1 MEAFHLTDDWR
12 PRSTTGYTRCN
23 KIRKY
28 ARHTSPGLPGAPAR
42 GRTPAVSQVVQLLR
56 DLIALPSVNAAFLPP
71 DDPRAGEAKVADYLA
86 KRAAKAKLDVER
98 QPVAPGSDNL
108 IVRLSPL
115 GQARHRILL
124 APHLDTVGG
133 DDPKLYRPT
142 KKGGRLH
149 GRGACD
155 TKGSVAAMFRALEN
169 VARRRQ
175 RPSETEIVFV
185 GLMDEECNQTG
196 SRAFAKLRMK
206 ADLALVGEPTHCKVV
221 TAHKGDL
228 WLRLTAT
235 GKAAHGARPELGRN
249 AVHAL
254 AKCIDAIETDY
265 AALLRKRRH
274 PLLGHATINTGTIR
288 GGSQPNIVPD
298 HCQADLDRRTLPGET
313 FAKIRRELLG
323 VLSRRGLNARL
334 IDVKGYTCPA
344 LETDPGLP
352 WVSDF
357 MRSARQKKPL
367 GVDYYCDAANLD
379 AAGIPTVVWG
389 PGDIAQAHT
398 ADEWI
403 ALEQLERGTGMLTR
417 FLLSLP

>member
-1 MEAFHLTDDWR
+1 M
-12 PRSTTGYTRCN
+12 
-23 KIRKY
+23 
-28 ARHTSPGLPGAPAR
+28 
-42 GRTPAVSQVVQLLR
+42 SQAVQLLR

-71 DDPRAGEAKVADYLA
+71 GDPRAGEAKVADYLA
-86 KRAAKAKLDVER
+86 KRAGKAKLIVER
-98 QPVAPGSDNL
+98 QPVTPGSKNL
-108 IVRLSPL
+108 IVRLPPL
-115 GQARHRILL
+115 GQARHRIVL

-133 DDPKLYRPT
+133 DDPRLYRPT
-142 KKGGRLH
+142 KTGSRLH

-155 TKGSVAAMFRALEN
+155 TKGSIAAMFRALET
-169 VARRRQ
+169 VASRKM
-175 RPSETEIVFV
+175 RPSNTEIVFV

-196 SRAFAKLRMK
+196 SRALAKRRMK
-206 ADLALVGEPTHCKVV
+206 ADLAIVGEPTRCKVV

-254 AKCIDAIETDY
+254 ARCIDAIETDY
-265 AALLRKRRH
+265 ATLLRQRRH
-274 PLLGHATINTGTIR
+274 PLLGQATINTGTIR
-288 GGSQPNIVPD
+288 GGAQPNIVPD
-298 HCQADLDRRTLPGET
+298 HCEADLDRRTLPGET
-313 FAKIRRELLG
+313 FAGIRRELLG
-323 VLSRRGLNARL
+323 VLAKRGLKARL
-334 IDVKGYTCPA
+334 IDVKGFACPA

-352 WVSDF
+352 WVRDF
-357 MRSARQKKPL
+357 MRAARQKKPL

-398 ADEWI
+398 ANEWI
-403 ALEQLERGTGMLTR
+403 ALEQLEHGTKLLTR

>member
-1 MEAFHLTDDWR
+1 M
-12 PRSTTGYTRCN
+12 
-23 KIRKY
+23 
-28 ARHTSPGLPGAPAR
+28 
-42 GRTPAVSQVVQLLR
+42 VSQVVQLLR

-71 DDPRAGEAKVADYLA
+71 GDARAGETKVADYLV
-86 KRAAKAKLDVER
+86 KRAAMTRLDVER
-98 QPVAPGSDNL
+98 QPVTSESDNL
-108 IVRLSPL
+108 IVRLQPL
-115 GQARHRILL
+115 GQARHRIVL

-133 DDPKLYRPT
+133 DDPKMFRPT
-142 KKGGRLH
+142 KKGNKLH

-169 VARRRQ
+169 VANRKK
-175 RPSETEIVFV
+175 RPSETEIIFV

-206 ADLALVGEPTHCKVV
+206 ADLALVGEPTRCRVV

-254 AKCIDAIETDY
+254 AQCIDAIETDY

-274 PLLGHATINTGTIR
+274 PVLGHATINTGTIR
-288 GGSQPNIVPD
+288 GGAQPNIVPD
-298 HCQADLDRRTLPGET
+298 HCEADLDRRTLPGET

-323 VLSRRGLNARL
+323 VLAKRGLKAKL
-334 IDVKGYTCPA
+334 IDVKDYTCPA
-344 LETDPGLP
+344 LETNPGLP
-352 WVSDF
+352 WVRDF

-367 GVDYYCDAANLD
+367 GVDYYCDAANL
-379 AAGIPTVVWG
+379 AGAGIPTVVWG

-403 ALEQLERGTGMLTR
+403 TIEQLERGTDMLTR